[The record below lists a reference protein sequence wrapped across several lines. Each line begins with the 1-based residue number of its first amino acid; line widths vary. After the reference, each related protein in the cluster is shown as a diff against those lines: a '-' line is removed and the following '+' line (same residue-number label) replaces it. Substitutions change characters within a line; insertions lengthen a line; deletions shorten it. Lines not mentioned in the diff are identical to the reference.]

1 MRKRRPQP
9 ALPPGSRRRGKGI
22 QVNVYRGR
30 DPVKGRDLYASA
42 TAHSPAEAWELWA
55 KLKEQVASGEY
66 VAPARQTVSQFL
78 EDWLEKSV
86 RPNVKPNTYRRY
98 RSIVTTHL
106 NPHLGK
112 VRLQRLTPQHVETM
126 LADLKGQV
134 SDRTRLH
141 VYRVLHRALEVAVR
155 WKAVGRNVCDAV
167 EPPRVDEPEMYVLSA
182 EEVDRILQAVRGALL
197 PPPKPRKKPLG
208 AAREKALIEGRRR
221 LYPLC
226 LAAIHTGMRMG
237 ELLGLRWEDVDL
249 EAGVAWVRQTLEKP
263 GNQPVFGTPK
273 NRKFREVPLTPE
285 LVEALKAHRVE
296 QELERSFYAQDYQD
310 YGLVF
315 CQPDGRPIDQRSL
328 NRNAW
333 RQIKAAAGVPDKVR
347 LHDLRHTFVSR
358 ALAAGANPRAVSDI
372 VGHHDPGFTLRRY
385 AHSLRS
391 DREEATRRLRDYL
404 SRTEK
409 DPES

>member
-1 MRKRRPQP
+1 
-9 ALPPGSRRRGKGI
+9 
-22 QVNVYRGR
+22 
-30 DPVKGRDLYASA
+30 
-42 TAHSPAEAWELWA
+42 
-55 KLKEQVASGEY
+55 
-66 VAPARQTVSQFL
+66 
-78 EDWLEKSV
+78 
-86 RPNVKPNTYRRY
+86 
-98 RSIVTTHL
+98 
-106 NPHLGK
+106 
-112 VRLQRLTPQHVETM
+112 
-126 LADLKGQV
+126 
-134 SDRTRLH
+134 
-141 VYRVLHRALEVAVR
+141 
-155 WKAVGRNVCDAV
+155 
-167 EPPRVDEPEMYVLSA
+167 
-182 EEVDRILQAVRGALL
+182 
-197 PPPKPRKKPLG
+197 
-208 AAREKALIEGRRR
+208 
-221 LYPLC
+221 
-226 LAAIHTGMRMG
+226 
-237 ELLGLRWEDVDL
+237 
-249 EAGVAWVRQTLEKP
+249 
-263 GNQPVFGTPK
+263 FGTPK

-333 RQIKAAAGVPDKVR
+333 RRIKAAAGVPDKVR
-347 LHDLRHTFVSR
+347 LHDLRHPFVSR